1 MNMTDLNPT
10 NHGLPPYDNVAR
22 ALAFATKAHQGQT
35 RKYTHAPYIVHP
47 IAVAQMVWACGNM
60 GGPAV
65 CAALLHDTIE
75 DCDVTYHDIGGE
87 FGTYVADRVQALT
100 DQADP
105 AWSRATRK
113 AWEAGR
119 LSTCGRVVQTIKC
132 ADLHHNTM
140 DIVPYDSGF
149 AKVYLAEKRVV
160 LQGLV
165 RADAR
170 LLKAT
175 WSQLNAAEGLLN
187 AGDLDMRFKEIET
200 KTVKHVVTGKAQTG
214 YAVIGVYSPCPY
226 AIFFDGEEERIQL
239 NALQDAK
246 DWQTKYAQKYTRIV
260 KVLVSPTGI
269 AITDDFF
276 GV

>member
-1 MNMTDLNPT
+1 MTDLNPT
-10 NHGLPPYDNVAR
+10 NHGLPLDNPLVKR
-22 ALAFATKAHQGQT
+22 ALDFATEAHQGQT

-47 IAVAQMVWACGNM
+47 IAVAQMVWATGNN
-60 GGPAV
+60 GGMAV
-65 CAALLHDTIE
+65 ASALLHDVIE
-75 DCDVTYHDIGGE
+75 DCGVTFSDLAAE
-87 FGTYVADRVQALT
+87 FGLYVAETVQALS

-105 AWSRATRK
+105 AWNRATRK

-165 RADAR
+165 RADAK

-175 WSQLNAAEGLLN
+175 WSQLNAAEALLN
-187 AGDLDMRFKEIET
+187 E
-200 KTVKHVVTGKAQTG
+200 
-214 YAVIGVYSPCPY
+214 
-226 AIFFDGEEERIQL
+226 GE
-239 NALQDAK
+239 
-246 DWQTKYAQKYTRIV
+246 
-260 KVLVSPTGI
+260 
-269 AITDDFF
+269 
-276 GV
+276 

>member
-1 MNMTDLNPT
+1 MTDLNPT
-10 NHGLPPYDNVAR
+10 NHGLPPNRNVDK
-22 ALAFATKAHQGQT
+22 ALAFATAAHGGQT

-47 IAVAQMVWACGNM
+47 IAVAQMVHRCKDMTAD
-60 GGPAV
+60 AV

-75 DCDVTYHDIGGE
+75 DCGVTFDQLADH
-87 FGTYVADRVQALT
+87 FGPVIAAWVRALT

-105 AWSRATRK
+105 AWNRATRK

-119 LSTCGRVVQTIKC
+119 LSTCDNVVQTIKC

-140 DIVPYDSGF
+140 DIIPYDKGF

-187 AGDLDMRFKEIET
+187 AGE
-200 KTVKHVVTGKAQTG
+200 
-214 YAVIGVYSPCPY
+214 
-226 AIFFDGEEERIQL
+226 
-239 NALQDAK
+239 
-246 DWQTKYAQKYTRIV
+246 
-260 KVLVSPTGI
+260 
-269 AITDDFF
+269 
-276 GV
+276 